1 MTTNIFEGPEVG
13 YSFLMPWMAVT
24 QSQQVNE
31 QQGVLISP
39 LGLTEHPQTEVKPW
53 VTLVKEALC
62 FFPHLVCYCL
72 LTEGKNISKAV

>member
-31 QQGVLISP
+31 
-39 LGLTEHPQTEVKPW
+39 
-53 VTLVKEALC
+53 
-62 FFPHLVCYCL
+62 
-72 LTEGKNISKAV
+72 